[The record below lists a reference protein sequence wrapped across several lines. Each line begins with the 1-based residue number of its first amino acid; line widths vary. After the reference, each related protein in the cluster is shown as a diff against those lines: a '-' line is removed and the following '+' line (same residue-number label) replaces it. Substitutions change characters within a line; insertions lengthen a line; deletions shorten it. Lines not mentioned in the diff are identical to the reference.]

1 MATLNPQAE
10 SNQPRSDANSNSNGN
25 NSNGNRG
32 PQIAEEGGGF
42 SLTDVIENIFF
53 FRWYFLG
60 CFALVAS
67 LSIVYALLA
76 SPVYTANALIQ
87 VEEKKGSSL
96 GALKDLTSALGSGGG
111 SPVLGELE
119 IIRSRTVIGE
129 AVEALKSNINV
140 RVDNRL
146 PLLGGWLARILDKG
160 PDGLVIPLWSNS
172 NLAWGGEDLQI
183 LRMVVPPKMYGEP
196 LFLRIGA
203 DQAWTL
209 SNEDD
214 KLLISGQGLDQE
226 FSSADQ
232 QYFLALGQIR
242 ARPGTVFKMRYFS
255 IQSQIAAVLGSV
267 GAAETKRQSNIIKIT
282 YENTNPVRAAAMLT
296 AITDAYV
303 GKNISRRSEESK
315 KSLEFLNKELPK
327 LKANLEANEE
337 SLRSYRS
344 ENQTLDIPGEIKE
357 LLMQTTNIEKA
368 RLELEL
374 KRKEFQTR
382 YQPDHPLLKGLNFQL
397 VQLQT
402 RTGQINQEISNLPQI
417 QQDYIR
423 KERDVVVN
431 NQLYVSLLNNA
442 QQLEIA
448 KAGTIGNVYVVDPP
462 IIPERPTRPQKPM
475 IVAIGALLGLI
486 LGFVLCQGIA
496 FLSGIVR
503 DPKKLEQ
510 SVGLST
516 FAILPISEDQ
526 VDSIESSDDKAV
538 FMLSQAKP
546 TAIPVEALRSLR
558 TSTLFALSEKPR
570 SKVILITSAVPS
582 QGKSFISANLAYLLA
597 STHKRV
603 LIIEADVRK
612 ASLRRYIAFDPKD
625 PGLTSVLHK
634 THELDSVILKEVYP
648 NLDFLPAGP
657 SVKNPGDMLSSDA
670 MNHLIND
677 MAQRYDFVVIDSPP
691 LLPVNDARS
700 LARASDVNLFVARQG
715 LCSIAEIREAI
726 DIFDKGGSSIDGLVF
741 NGFVPSQIRY
751 GYNYGYGYRNYGL
764 YGRYGKYGG
773 KYGKKYSTYGTYGSN
788 KEYRYKDYGLKDD
801 KS

>member
-1 MATLNPQAE
+1 MATLNPQAQ
-10 SNQPRSDANSNSNGN
+10 SNQPRSEGNANSNS
-25 NSNGNRG
+25 GNRG
-32 PQIAEEGGGF
+32 PQIQEEGSGF
-42 SLTDVIENIFF
+42 SVTDLLENIFF

-67 LSIVYALLA
+67 LSILYALIA

-87 VEEKKGSSL
+87 IEEKKGSSL
-96 GALKDLTSALGSGGG
+96 GALKDLSSALGSGGG

-129 AVEALKSNINV
+129 AVEALKANINIT
-140 RVDNRL
+140 VDNRL
-146 PLLGGWLARILDKG
+146 PLVGNWLARILDKG
-160 PDGLVIPLWSNS
+160 PDGLAIPLWANS

-183 LRMVVPPKMYGEP
+183 LRMVVPPKAYGET
-196 LFLRIGA
+196 LFLKIGA

-209 SNEDD
+209 SDEEG
-214 KLLISGQGLDQE
+214 KILISGQGLDQE
-226 FSSADQ
+226 FASADQ
-232 QYFLALGQIR
+232 QYFLALSKIR
-242 ARPGTVFKMRYFS
+242 ARPGTVFKIRYFS
-255 IQSQIAAVLGSV
+255 IQSQIATVKASV
-267 GAAETKRQSNIIKIT
+267 VAAETKRQSNIINIT
-282 YENTNPVRAAAMLT
+282 YENTNPVKAAGMLT

-303 GKNISRRSEESK
+303 GKNITRRSEESK

-337 SLRSYRS
+337 SLRSFRS
-344 ENQTLDIPGEIKE
+344 DNQTLDVPGEIKE
-357 LLMQTTNIEKA
+357 LLTQTTNIEKA

-374 KRKEFQTR
+374 KRKEFQSR
-382 YQPDHPLLKGLNFQL
+382 YQPDHPLLKGVNFQL
-397 VQLQT
+397 AQLQT
-402 RTGQINQEISNLPQI
+402 QTGQVNQEIANLPQV

-462 IIPERPTRPQKPM
+462 IVPEQPTRPKKPL

-510 SVGLST
+510 SIGLST
-516 FAILPISEDQ
+516 FAILPISEEQ
-526 VDSIESSDDKAV
+526 IEAIETSDDKGV
-538 FMLSQAKP
+538 YMISHTKP
-546 TAIPVEALRSLR
+546 SAISVEALRSLR

-582 QGKSFISANLAYLLA
+582 QGKSFISANLAFLLA

-603 LIIEADVRK
+603 LLIEADVRK
-612 ASLRRYIAFDPKD
+612 ASLRRYVAFNPKG

-648 NLDFLPAGP
+648 NLDFLQAGP
-657 SVKNPGDMLSSDA
+657 TVKNPGDMLSSDA

-715 LCSIAEIREAI
+715 LCSIAEIQEAI

-764 YGRYGKYGG
+764 YGGKYG
-773 KYGKKYSTYGTYGSN
+773 SYGSN
-788 KEYRYKDYGLKDD
+788 KEYRYKDYGPKDEQ
-801 KS
+801 S